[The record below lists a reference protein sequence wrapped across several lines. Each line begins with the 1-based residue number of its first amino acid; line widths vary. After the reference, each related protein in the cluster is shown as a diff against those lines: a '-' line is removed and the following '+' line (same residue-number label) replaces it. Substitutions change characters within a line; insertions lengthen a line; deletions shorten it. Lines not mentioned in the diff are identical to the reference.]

1 MIFFYF
7 LSFLTHCLLTLFMN
21 PNLEMTQNTF
31 IPSSLCDMELN
42 NFLLELFK
50 ILLKFKSVTHI
61 FLCSSQCKMH
71 TLRADIDCIRKR
83 RGYICAPPFSYK
95 IIKMRNSILQKCGF
109 ILKDFLNKIWNENLL
124 QYIIESIYNTML
136 NK

>member
-7 LSFLTHCLLTLFMN
+7 LSFLTHCLLILFMN
-21 PNLEMTQNTF
+21 QNLNVHFFLLHCVTWNWT
-31 IPSSLCDMELN
+31 I
-42 NFLLELFK
+42 FLLELFK
-50 ILLKFKSVTHI
+50 MLLKFKSVTHI
-61 FLCSSQCKMH
+61 FLCLSQYKMH
-71 TLRADIDCIRKR
+71 TLRVDIDCIRKR
-83 RGYICAPPFSYK
+83 RRYICAPPFSYK

-109 ILKDFLNKIWNENLL
+109 ILKDFLNKIWSENLL